1 MNEASVKVI
10 VTDSPYNLTSLGI
23 QGAWRVIIMAMFL
36 ETSCVE
42 RGFMESWALPQAVHL
57 ERMEEADVR
66 VGQFDLL
73 SWLGQVYQ
81 DGWGVKA
88 GECLDASS

>member
-10 VTDSPYNLTSLGI
+10 ITDSPYNLTSLGI
-23 QGAWRVIIMAMFL
+23 RGAWRGIIMAVLL

-42 RGFMESWALPQAVHL
+42 REFVETWALPQAVPS

-66 VGQFDLL
+66 VRQLDLL
-73 SWLGQVYQ
+73 FWLGQVY
-81 DGWGVKA
+81 
-88 GECLDASS
+88 